1 MANNQVTFYCP
12 LTVSTWDDD
21 GAQEVQFGNSYL
33 VWNEEEIREA
43 LRAEIR
49 DGENMADYL
58 DPPLSNKVASAE
70 WDIAVVEGTAY
81 GKITCEL
88 LEPLTM
94 EEQEELAEWILGQ
107 NSDGLGEGFEQ
118 RPVKTN
124 DGELSV
130 HLWDFNDD
138 YYVLPEGD
146 FRMRLLESQAA
157 QHKAGPATVEP
168 QKPDCPLIGQ
178 DGNVFGL
185 IGLAARTLRENGL
198 HDQAKEMRTR
208 AMGSGSYDQAL
219 GVIMDYVNPTSVYD
233 DRRPHVNRIF
243 IHRRQRVVHDF
254 RSHAALVLQHH
265 LRRHRRILREDGRD
279 GRRDI
284 RPSVG

>member
-12 LTVSTWDDD
+12 LTVSCYDDD
-21 GAQEVQFGNSYL
+21 IGEDVQLGNSYL

-49 DGENMADYL
+49 GDENMADYL
-58 DPPLSNKVASAE
+58 DPPLSNKVSSAE
-70 WDIAVVEGTAY
+70 WDIAVIDGTAY

-118 RPVKTN
+118 RPVKTS

-130 HLWDFNDD
+130 HLWDFSDD

-146 FRMRLLESQAA
+146 FRMRLLEQQSA
-157 QHKAGPATVEP
+157 QHDAAPAIMAEP

-185 IGLAARTLRENGL
+185 IGLAARTLRQHGL
-198 HDQAKEMRTR
+198 ADQAKEMTERTF
-208 AMGSGSYDQAL
+208 GSGSYNEAL
-219 GVIMDYVNPTSVYD
+219 GIIMEYVNPTSVYD
-233 DRRPHVNRIF
+233 DM
-243 IHRRQRVVHDF
+243 DDDEDEDWC
-254 RSHAALVLQHH
+254 
-265 LRRHRRILREDGRD
+265 REPEYDEDDWPEEELDLG
-279 GRRDI
+279 GMGGM
-284 RPSVG
+284 S